1 MAEIGIE
8 VHVRKSANLAE
19 WVSHVS
25 NWDFDMTMDMV
36 FNMGDPVI
44 GVHRTYLSENI
55 RQGVMWS
62 NTQNYSNARVDEL
75 LEQATVELNKDKRKA
90 LYSEFQQIVT
100 EELPVLWINVVSFHT
115 VYNTGLR
122 NLPVSIWV

>member
-1 MAEIGIE
+1 
-8 VHVRKSANLAE
+8 
-19 WVSHVS
+19 
-25 NWDFDMTMDMV
+25 MTMDMV